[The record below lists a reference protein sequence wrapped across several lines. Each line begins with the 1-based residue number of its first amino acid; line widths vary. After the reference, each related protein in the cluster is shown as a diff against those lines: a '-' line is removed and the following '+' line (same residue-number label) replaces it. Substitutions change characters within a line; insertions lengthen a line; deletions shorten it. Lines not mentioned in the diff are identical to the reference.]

1 MPRAQSTDFFHA
13 MRFHVT
19 ATGRGGS
26 GQTPFGVQGGF
37 TTCVMPEH
45 TIELVEY
52 KEGIYVYRRKFPG
65 DTTVSDI
72 TLTRG
77 VVKAGTELFKW
88 ILDTTFGR
96 EYRVDMT
103 IRHFHRDDVVG
114 LADYTS
120 AKPSRTIDCFEC
132 FPIRVKPGSDFD
144 GQSSEIS
151 LQEIDIAVER
161 FTITPGGQP

>member
-19 ATGRGGS
+19 TTGRGGTGAS
-26 GQTPFGVQGGF
+26 PLGAQGGF

-52 KEGIYVYRRKFPG
+52 KEGTYVYRRKYPG

-77 VVKAGTELFKW
+77 VVKAGTELFAW
-88 ILDTTFGR
+88 ILATTFGN

-103 IRHFHRDDVVG
+103 IRQFHRDDVVG
-114 LADYTS
+114 LSDYTN
-120 AKPSRTIDCFEC
+120 AKPSRTIDCYEC

-144 GQSSEIS
+144 SQSSEIS

-161 FTITPGGQP
+161 FTITPAGA